1 MDPARAWGLTG
12 QGRGCDA
19 PARARMRILLCEDQ
33 DAIRRMIEALVGAS
47 GHEVMGVRTGAEA
60 IELALRE
67 RFDVVLLDL
76 MLPGMDG
83 FEVCERLRGDPATAD
98 LPIVIISALDD
109 KESRERAE
117 RAGATAYYS
126 KPFRPLELLQYIGG
140 LKPARRP
147 G

>member
-1 MDPARAWGLTG
+1 
-12 QGRGCDA
+12 
-19 PARARMRILLCEDQ
+19 MRILLCEDQ

-47 GHEVMGVRTGAEA
+47 GHEVTGVRTGAEA
-60 IELALRE
+60 IELALRD

-76 MLPGMDG
+76 MLPGTMDG
-83 FEVCERLRGDPATAD
+83 FEVCARLRADPVTAG

-109 KESRERAE
+109 KESRQRAE
-117 RAGATAYYS
+117 GAGATAYYA

-140 LKPARRP
+140 LKAGRR